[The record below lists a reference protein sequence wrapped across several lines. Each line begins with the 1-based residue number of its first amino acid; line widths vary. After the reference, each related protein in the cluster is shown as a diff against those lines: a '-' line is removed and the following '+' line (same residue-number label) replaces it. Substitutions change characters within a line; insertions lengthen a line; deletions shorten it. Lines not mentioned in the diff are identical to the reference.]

1 MLSDHWLDTWCD
13 LELSQPDA
21 SVFSELL
28 ARYSEPG
35 RAYHT
40 CQHLEECF
48 AQFATARA
56 LARHPGEVRLALWFH
71 DAIYDTRSSTNESE
85 SADWACRV
93 LQVAGGSQRTRE
105 RVRGLILA
113 TRHAGAID
121 CDDARLTVDIDLSIL
136 GAPPERYAE
145 YESQVRAEYAWVPEP
160 LFRSARAKILG
171 ELLARPA
178 IYFTEPFRARFE
190 SRARENLVGAI
201 RSLG

>member
-1 MLSDHWLDTWCD
+1 MLSDHWLDTWSD
-13 LELSQPDA
+13 LGLSQPDA

-48 AQFATARA
+48 AHFRTARA
-56 LARHPGEVRLALWFH
+56 LARHPGEVQLALWFH

-93 LQVAGGSQRTRE
+93 LQRAGAAQRLRE

-113 TRHAGAID
+113 TRHAGALD

-136 GAPPERYAE
+136 GADPGRFAE
-145 YESQVRAEYAWVPEP
+145 YERQVRTEYAWVPDA
-160 LFRSARAKILG
+160 LFRSTRAKILG
-171 ELLARPA
+171 EFLARPV
-178 IYFTEPFRARFE
+178 IYATDAFRARFE
-190 SRARENLVGAI
+190 ERARENLTRAI
-201 RSLG
+201 AALG